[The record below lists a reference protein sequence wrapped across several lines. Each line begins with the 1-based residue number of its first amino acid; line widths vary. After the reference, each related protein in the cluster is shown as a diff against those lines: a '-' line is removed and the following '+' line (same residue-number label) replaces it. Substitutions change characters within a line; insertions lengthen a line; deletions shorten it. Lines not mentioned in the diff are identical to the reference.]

1 MKEIWKEIKGF
12 EHEYCVSNKGRVMS
26 LLGKS
31 PRILKPR
38 YNKSGYAR
46 VSLHAHSDYLIHRL
60 VAQEFLDNPNSFT
73 EVNHIDENPKNNC
86 IYNLEWCTHKYN
98 ICYGTCQKRARKTQ
112 RKTFPQINR
121 KDCSKQ
127 VECIETG
134 EVYKSIH
141 EAERVLNI
149 SRVTISK
156 VCRGLRK
163 TTGDLTFKFKET
175 H

>member
-12 EHEYCVSNKGRVMS
+12 ESEYYVSNMGRVMS

-38 YNKSGYAR
+38 YNKNGYAR
-46 VSLHAHSDYLIHRL
+46 VSLHAHSDFLIHRL
-60 VAQEFLDNPNSFT
+60 VAEAFLDNPNNLA
-73 EVNHIDENPKNNC
+73 EVNHIDENPRNNNVS
-86 IYNLEWCTHKYN
+86 NLEWCTHKYN
-98 ICYGTCQKRARKTQ
+98 ICYGTCQARARAKQ
-112 RKTFPQINR
+112 RITFPQKNR
-121 KDCSKQ
+121 KDSSKE
-127 VECIETG
+127 VICLETC
-134 EVYKSIH
+134 EVYKSIR

-149 SRVTISK
+149 SHVTISK

-163 TTGDLTFKFKET
+163 TAGGLTFRYKET